1 MKNQH
6 LIDNLSTSEK
16 ADLFQHLY
24 AELAGQGTDG
34 DTELAHVNRFEAQV
48 LRNIGGSGTVNKV
61 TGLRQYGKGGS
72 APPPPSST
80 TTRQVPEYAPEQ
92 REYIEDIFGKSQELY
107 EQRSEEGFT
116 PFPGQQLAP
125 FAAQETEAFG
135 GIESLARGPG
145 AAPAF
150 GIARNAALGA
160 AAPITAGE
168 VQQGMNPYQQAV
180 TDIGKREAVRQYQ
193 RGPQAQLRSGA
204 VESGGLRGARRFIEE
219 GEGQRNLN
227 QQLGDI
233 QTLGSQQA
241 FQQSM
246 AEAAAARGRLANLAT
261 QMPSIGMGAYN
272 QQMQQLGQLGGV
284 GEAYRSRDQAAIGL
298 AQDQFQQEQMFPEE
312 TLATYL
318 RFITNAPS
326 PSGFQRTTQAPGIA
340 GPGTMQQLAGL
351 GLSGAATG
359 KAFGL
364 FSRGGAVPPASG
376 RQAGLSGIVRRA
388 SGGQIVR
395 MSAGG
400 LYPDTTNQVGKRQ
413 SEFDRAV
420 ANPSYKAGSPLQDM
434 SALYN
439 DIINGNDFER
449 AAAIKEQAEK
459 MEQYNEYATKDIRAG
474 LTRDGI
480 TLEGGISD
488 PFEDALDR
496 PGIENLLNRGS
507 LRDPTHAE
515 AGVGLSLM
523 PTGLKQEIAS
533 SEATVVEETT
543 PSQEPAAGTEPEKKM
558 TLAEEYSAYRKLME
572 GDEEE
577 TGLSWPERL
586 QIASALFGA
595 ADTPST
601 GSFLGD
607 LSQFG
612 AQVSPGVA
620 KGLAAR
626 DARELASKK
635 RRIKSVK
642 DFRQF
647 VREEKLD
654 AREAVKLAAE
664 LGYTQA
670 KTAEIVKNITSPDIE
685 TKIDNQTI
693 AAAQRFLDGAN
704 TTYDKTKLKKG
715 ALPTIGTADY
725 QLATIAATLK
735 MTPSQAYQRAKAADA
750 VYTDPKTGK
759 TTINIERVITGRTSR
774 PVEQVT
780 RAEGGLVDDRSILR
794 YPEDF

>member
-72 APPPPSST
+72 APPPPSDT

-204 VESGGLRGARRFIEE
+204 VEAGGLRGARRFIEE

-227 QQLGDI
+227 QQLADL
-233 QTLGSQQA
+233 QTMGSQQA

-395 MSAGG
+395 MAGG
-400 LYPDTTNQVGKRQ
+400 GSYPD
-413 SEFDRAV
+413 AV
-420 ANPSYKAGSPLQDM
+420 NRNDLSKNYFKNLLEPGMTPPGGGPRQDM
-434 SALYN
+434 ARLYN
-439 DIINGNDFER
+439 DLL
-449 AAAIKEQAEK
+449 AAGKIDEAMQIGEQGEGFTSVYGSSLNR
-459 MEQYNEYATKDIRAG
+459 QG
-474 LTRDGI
+474 LKPSGI
-480 TLEGGISD
+480 VLQGGEED
-488 PFEDALDR
+488 PFKSLGGRNNTYDAA
-496 PGIENLLNRGS
+496 
-507 LRDPTHAE
+507 T
-515 AGVGLSLM
+515 AGVGIGLM
-523 PTGLKQEIAS
+523 PTGSQLDQLDAPAS
-533 SEATVVEETT
+533 ATAQVKKDIEKLNTRT
-543 PSQEPAAGTEPEKKM
+543 LSEPEPEPKP
-558 TLAEEYSAYRKLME
+558 EP
-572 GDEEE
+572 E
-577 TGLSWPERL
+577 TGTIS
-586 QIASALFGA
+586 
-595 ADTPST
+595 
-601 GSFLGD
+601 
-607 LSQFG
+607 
-612 AQVSPGVA
+612 
-620 KGLAAR
+620 
-626 DARELASKK
+626 DAGY
-635 RRIKSVK
+635 
-642 DFRQF
+642 
-647 VREEKLD
+647 LD
-654 AREAVKLAAE
+654 
-664 LGYTQA
+664 
-670 KTAEIVKNITSPDIE
+670 
-685 TKIDNQTI
+685 I
-693 AAAQRFLDGAN
+693 AAA
-704 TTYDKTKLKKG
+704 
-715 ALPTIGTADY
+715 ALAGMSA
-725 QLATIAATLK
+725 
-735 MTPSQAYQRAKAADA
+735 
-750 VYTDPKTGK
+750 TDPAGTPQTTLGQLSKVLSPAASAAASGMRDANKTAREQKLLDMAITKETREAAESGAKSDYYRAVAEEKRRDSTRIDEIKALTQILKNEDLDNADREKYLNMLSARLGSGKIQGGGSNDDSLAQGK
-759 TTINIERVITGRTSR
+759 TRDLGR
-774 PVEQVT
+774 
-780 RAEGGLVDDRSILR
+780 
-794 YPEDF
+794 

>member
-72 APPPPSST
+72 APPPPPSST

-125 FAAQETEAFG
+125 FAAQEQEAFG
-135 GIESLARGPG
+135 GIEALARGPG

-150 GIARNAALGA
+150 DIARTASLGA

-227 QQLGDI
+227 QQLADL
-233 QTLGSQQA
+233 QTMGSQQA

-284 GEAYRSRDQAAIGL
+284 GEAYRSRDQASIGL

-326 PSGFQRTTQAPGIA
+326 PSGFQRTTQAPGVRGPSSLTQTA
-340 GPGTMQQLAGL
+340 GLLGGLGTLAGGL
-351 GLSGAATG
+351 GGRN
-359 KAFGL
+359 GL
-364 FSRGGAVPPASG
+364 FNQGGRVDARIGGGPTG
-376 RQAGLSGIVRRA
+376 RRAGLSGVVRRA
-388 SGGQIVR
+388 QGGQIVR
-395 MSAGG
+395 MQPGGQVRDYAGTPG
-400 LYPDTTNQVGKRQ
+400 LVLPIENVPVTPLQEDAQRVA
-413 SEFDRAV
+413 DAV
-420 ANPSYKAGSPLQDM
+420 AKFMPDISSNIAKGLNRAQDTSDRRSAYLGGSREELED
-434 SALYN
+434 ARA
-439 DIINGNDFER
+439 R
-449 AAAIKEQAEK
+449 AAETERMIEAARAAG
-459 MEQYNEYATKDIRAG
+459 MGFDEYIQDY
-474 LTRDGI
+474 
-480 TLEGGISD
+480 
-488 PFEDALDR
+488 
-496 PGIENLLNRGS
+496 ENSGFAPS
-507 LRDPTHAE
+507 APT
-515 AGVGLSLM
+515 
-523 PTGLKQEIAS
+523 
-533 SEATVVEETT
+533 EETT
-543 PSQEPAAGTEPEKKM
+543 PTSKKLEAALAAEQETVVTEQPTPERSQE
-558 TLAEEYSAYRKLME
+558 TLVDQFKKLME
-572 GDEEE
+572 VPEAEM
-577 TGLSWPERL
+577 SWAERL
-586 QIASALFGA
+586 QLASTLMNAGNKG
-595 ADTPST
+595 ST

-612 AQVSPGVA
+612 ADTAGGVGKALSSRDARALAAQKRKIKTLKDFNQFAKDAQLTPIEIEQAKIDLGLGRARTRKLDAEADDLKSKKYEYDVPETGLIREAETALKNVGTFNYDKTSFDKNTVKTPGTLDYDIAALAKMTNKSPRDLVAILNA
-620 KGLAAR
+620 KGLIITNNKGKHVLNR
-626 DARELASKK
+626 EVFSDA
-635 RRIKSVK
+635 KS
-642 DFRQF
+642 
-647 VREEKLD
+647 
-654 AREAVKLAAE
+654 
-664 LGYTQA
+664 
-670 KTAEIVKNITSPDIE
+670 
-685 TKIDNQTI
+685 
-693 AAAQRFLDGAN
+693 
-704 TTYDKTKLKKG
+704 
-715 ALPTIGTADY
+715 
-725 QLATIAATLK
+725 
-735 MTPSQAYQRAKAADA
+735 
-750 VYTDPKTGK
+750 
-759 TTINIERVITGRTSR
+759 RVVQS
-774 PVEQVT
+774 
-780 RAEGGLVDDRSILR
+780 RAEGGLVGDDRPILR

>member
-72 APPPPSST
+72 APPPPPSST

-168 VQQGMNPYQQAV
+168 VQQGMNPYQQGV

-204 VESGGLRGARRFIEE
+204 VEAGGLRGARRFIEE

-227 QQLGDI
+227 QQLADL
-233 QTLGSQQA
+233 QTMGSQQA

-284 GEAYRSRDQAAIGL
+284 GEVYRSRDQAAIGL

-395 MSAGG
+395 MAGG
-400 LYPDTTNQVGKRQ
+400 GSYPD
-413 SEFDRAV
+413 AV
-420 ANPSYKAGSPLQDM
+420 NRNDLSKNYFKNLLEPGMTPPGGGPRQDM
-434 SALYN
+434 ARLYN
-439 DIINGNDFER
+439 DLL
-449 AAAIKEQAEK
+449 AAGKIDEAMQIGEQGEGFTSVYGSSLNR
-459 MEQYNEYATKDIRAG
+459 QG
-474 LTRDGI
+474 LKPSGI
-480 TLEGGISD
+480 VLQGGEED
-488 PFEDALDR
+488 PFKSLGGRNNTYDAA
-496 PGIENLLNRGS
+496 
-507 LRDPTHAE
+507 T
-515 AGVGLSLM
+515 AGVGIGLM
-523 PTGLKQEIAS
+523 PTGSQLDQLDAPAS
-533 SEATVVEETT
+533 ATAQVKKDIEKLNTRT
-543 PSQEPAAGTEPEKKM
+543 LSEPEPEPKP
-558 TLAEEYSAYRKLME
+558 EP
-572 GDEEE
+572 E
-577 TGLSWPERL
+577 TGTIS
-586 QIASALFGA
+586 
-595 ADTPST
+595 
-601 GSFLGD
+601 
-607 LSQFG
+607 
-612 AQVSPGVA
+612 
-620 KGLAAR
+620 
-626 DARELASKK
+626 DAGY
-635 RRIKSVK
+635 
-642 DFRQF
+642 
-647 VREEKLD
+647 LD
-654 AREAVKLAAE
+654 
-664 LGYTQA
+664 
-670 KTAEIVKNITSPDIE
+670 
-685 TKIDNQTI
+685 I
-693 AAAQRFLDGAN
+693 AAA
-704 TTYDKTKLKKG
+704 
-715 ALPTIGTADY
+715 ALAGMSA
-725 QLATIAATLK
+725 
-735 MTPSQAYQRAKAADA
+735 
-750 VYTDPKTGK
+750 TDPAGTPQTTLGQLSKVLSPAASAAASGMRDANKTAREQKLLDMAITKETREAAESGAKSDYYRAVAEEKRRDSTRIDEIKALTQILKNEDLDNADREKYLNMLSARLGSGKIQGGGSNDDSLAQGK
-759 TTINIERVITGRTSR
+759 TRDLGR
-774 PVEQVT
+774 
-780 RAEGGLVDDRSILR
+780 
-794 YPEDF
+794 